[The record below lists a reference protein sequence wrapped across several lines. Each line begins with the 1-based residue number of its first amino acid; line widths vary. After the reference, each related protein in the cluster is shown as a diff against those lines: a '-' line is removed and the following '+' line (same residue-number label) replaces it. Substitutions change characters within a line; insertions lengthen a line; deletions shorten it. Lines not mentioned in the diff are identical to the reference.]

1 MLCRRHRVTQV
12 PGDADTGTLQVTPT
26 DGGIRITGDSDLST
40 RKEFGEALRMLA
52 DMRVPPGQALVLDL
66 SQLAFLDANSTGAI
80 LRLAAG
86 LSPPRRLE
94 VWCRAHHR
102 RMLTVLGAGSIR
114 QLTVVVRDPPYDG
127 P

>member
-1 MLCRRHRVTQV
+1 MLRRRRRATLV
-12 PGDADTGTLQVTPT
+12 PGDADTATLHVTPT
-26 DGGIRITGDSDLST
+26 DDGLRLTGDSDLST
-40 RKEFGEALRMLA
+40 RKEFTAALRMLA

-66 SQLAFLDANSTGAI
+66 SQLSFLDANSAGAI

-102 RMLTVLGAGSIR
+102 RMLSVLGARSIR
-114 QLTVVVRDPPYDG
+114 QLAIVARDASL
-127 P
+127 